1 MGKHAFIS
9 IGSFSLLFSTNS
21 SLMGRANQLIS
32 KLTEGGLWDEWLARQ
47 LGNSKECL
55 KPPTADRGKGVK
67 PLGVQDI
74 LGLLV
79 LLGIG
84 YVASVILFAG
94 ETLLIYRTKHE
105 PMVAANLP
113 PPPRVTNP

>member
-9 IGSFSLLFSTNS
+9 IGSFSLLFPTNS
-21 SLMGRANQLIS
+21 SLIGRANKLIF

-55 KPPTADRGKGVK
+55 KPPATDRGEGVK

-79 LLGIG
+79 ILAIG
-84 YVASVILFAG
+84 YLVSLLVFAG
-94 ETLLIYRTKHE
+94 ETLFFHQINHDNHPHAPLTPDQT
-105 PMVAANLP
+105 PMMN
-113 PPPRVTNP
+113 